1 MSWMLIIAVGWVL
14 ISAVVGVLIG
24 LTIRAA
30 DRRDEQFTQASPAP
44 DDQRHILAVPRSVG
58 PRHLLR
64 RRGQSPAPPSDDR
77 PPKGSRP
84 G

>member
-14 ISAVVGVLIG
+14 ISAVVGVVIG
-24 LTIRAA
+24 VTIRGA
-30 DRRDEQFTQASPAP
+30 DRRDEQFTQASPELP
-44 DDQRHILAVPRSVG
+44 DHRHVVAAPRSTG
-58 PRHLLR
+58 PRHLIR

>member
-24 LTIRAA
+24 LTIRGA
-30 DRRDEQFTQASPAP
+30 DRRDQQFTQASPAP
-44 DDQRHILAVPRSVG
+44 DDQRHIVAVPRSAG
-58 PRHLLR
+58 PRLLR
-64 RRGQSPAPPSDDR
+64 RRGQSPAPPSDDL